1 MISFSKPFLT
11 VVEYLTRSVT
21 GLATPEPLEMVD
33 EPTPN
38 LASLREHSDTEKL
51 VGNTGG
57 SGSNLTP
64 LVFFSPPPVSPSRVA
79 LRRRAQ
85 ARHDRLEIGAS

>member
-21 GLATPEPLEMVD
+21 DLATPEPLEMVD

-51 VGNTGG
+51 VGNIGG
-57 SGSNLTP
+57 SGGVESYPTCSL
-64 LVFFSPPPVSPSRVA
+64 LSAASESVA
-79 LRRRAQ
+79 C
-85 ARHDRLEIGAS
+85 GA